1 MKEKKISL
9 TTAILLFVIFL
20 LLLVIV
26 CGAVYFVN
34 KNGVNKVGK
43 TGEKNEEK
51 LSNKSVAELV
61 TDAKFDYN
69 TGIESFSYSIENI
82 YTKKTETYVYEK
94 DSTEIEGVDL
104 KTSKFPR
111 VNINSA
117 YAGQINTETEKLFE
131 KYMNEFKNRIKNL
144 RVTESITDKDEKDQ
158 QRYIGYSSYVKNNV
172 VTYSTYKNGDVLS
185 IVIKEGPFE
194 NVGDIYT
201 TYNIDLNTGNQADF
215 TNICN
220 KLGVETTKIRNSL
233 YDQMKEVIKKEFY
246 DYPNDG
252 DYTEEYNNYLEE
264 NKKLIDEAVFDNTT
278 KFFVDNSNKLN
289 IIFTIS
295 HNAGKGTMECVFT
308 VK

>member
-26 CGAVYFVN
+26 CGALYFVN

-104 KTSKFPR
+104 KTSKFPQ
-111 VNINSA
+111 VNIDST
-117 YAGQINTETEKLFE
+117 YARQVNTEIEKLFE

-144 RVTESITDKDEKDQ
+144 RTTESITDKNEKDQ
-158 QRYIGYSSYVKNNV
+158 QRYIGYSLYVKNNV
-172 VTYSTYKNGDVLS
+172 VTYSTYKNGDILS
-185 IVIKEGPFE
+185 IVVKEGPFE

-215 TNICN
+215 TNMCN
-220 KLGVETTKIRNSL
+220 KLGVETTQIRNSL
-233 YDQMKEVIKKEFY
+233 YKQMEEVIKKEFY

-264 NKKLIDEAVFDNTT
+264 NKKLINEAVFDNTT
-278 KFFVDNSNKLN
+278 KFFVDNNNKLN

-295 HNAGKGTMECVFT
+295 HNAGKGKMECIFT
-308 VK
+308 VE

>member
-26 CGAVYFVN
+26 CGAVYFAN
-34 KNGVNKVGK
+34 KNDINKVGK
-43 TGEKNEEK
+43 TEKK
-51 LSNKSVAELV
+51 LSEKSVSELV
-61 TDAKFDYN
+61 TDAEFDYN

-94 DSTEIEGVDL
+94 NSTEIEGVDL

-172 VTYSTYKNGDVLS
+172 VTYSTYKNGDILS

>member
-26 CGAVYFVN
+26 CGAVYFAN
-34 KNGVNKVGK
+34 KNDINKVGK
-43 TGEKNEEK
+43 TEKK
-51 LSNKSVAELV
+51 LSEKSVSELV
-61 TDAKFDYN
+61 TDAEFDYN

-94 DSTEIEGVDL
+94 NSTEIEGVDL

-220 KLGVETTKIRNSL
+220 KLGVETTQIRNSL

>member
-26 CGAVYFVN
+26 CGAVYFAN
-34 KNGVNKVGK
+34 KNGINKVGK
-43 TGEKNEEK
+43 TEKK
-51 LSNKSVAELV
+51 LSEKSVSELV
-61 TDAKFDYN
+61 TDAEFDYN

-94 DSTEIEGVDL
+94 NSTEIEGVDL

-144 RVTESITDKDEKDQ
+144 RVTESITDKNEKDQ
-158 QRYIGYSSYVKNNV
+158 QRYIGYSLYVKNNV
-172 VTYSTYKNGDVLS
+172 VTYSTYKNGDILS
-185 IVIKEGPFE
+185 IVVKEGPFE

-220 KLGVETTKIRNSL
+220 KLGVETTQIRNSL
-233 YDQMKEVIKKEFY
+233 YKQMEEVIKKEFY

>member
-26 CGAVYFVN
+26 CGAVYFAN
-34 KNGVNKVGK
+34 KNDINKVGK
-43 TGEKNEEK
+43 TEKK
-51 LSNKSVAELV
+51 LSEKSVSELV
-61 TDAKFDYN
+61 TDAEFDYN

-94 DSTEIEGVDL
+94 NSTEIEGVDL

-220 KLGVETTKIRNSL
+220 KLGVETTQIRNSL
-233 YDQMKEVIKKEFY
+233 YKQMEEVIKKEFY

-264 NKKLIDEAVFDNTT
+264 NKKLINEAVFDNTT
-278 KFFVDNSNKLN
+278 KFFVDNNNKLN

-295 HNAGKGTMECVFT
+295 HNAGKGKMECIFT
-308 VK
+308 VE

>member
-26 CGAVYFVN
+26 CGAVYFAN
-34 KNGVNKVGK
+34 KNDINKVGK
-43 TGEKNEEK
+43 TEKK
-51 LSNKSVAELV
+51 LSEKSVSELV
-61 TDAKFDYN
+61 TDAEFDYN

-94 DSTEIEGVDL
+94 NSTEIEGVDL

>member
-26 CGAVYFVN
+26 CGAVYFAN
-34 KNGVNKVGK
+34 KNDINKVGK
-43 TGEKNEEK
+43 TEEK

-94 DSTEIEGVDL
+94 NSTEIEGVDL

>member
-26 CGAVYFVN
+26 CGAVYFAN
-34 KNGVNKVGK
+34 KNDINKVGK
-43 TGEKNEEK
+43 TEKK
-51 LSNKSVAELV
+51 LSEKSVSELV
-61 TDAKFDYN
+61 TDAEFDYN

-94 DSTEIEGVDL
+94 NSTEIEGVDL

-220 KLGVETTKIRNSL
+220 KLGVETPKILNSL

>member
-34 KNGVNKVGK
+34 KNGINKVGK
-43 TGEKNEEK
+43 TEKK
-51 LSNKSVAELV
+51 LSEKSVSELV
-61 TDAKFDYN
+61 TDAEFDYN

-94 DSTEIEGVDL
+94 NSTEIEGVDL

-220 KLGVETTKIRNSL
+220 KLGVETTQIRNSL

>member
-34 KNGVNKVGK
+34 KNGINKVGK
-43 TGEKNEEK
+43 TEKK
-51 LSNKSVAELV
+51 LSEKSVSELV
-61 TDAKFDYN
+61 TDAEFDYN
-69 TGIESFSYSIENI
+69 TGIESFSYSIKNI

-94 DSTEIEGVDL
+94 NSTEIEGVDL

-220 KLGVETTKIRNSL
+220 KLGVETTQIRNSL

>member
-26 CGAVYFVN
+26 CGAVYFAN
-34 KNGVNKVGK
+34 KNDINKVGK
-43 TGEKNEEK
+43 TEKK
-51 LSNKSVAELV
+51 LSEKSVSELV
-61 TDAKFDYN
+61 TDAEFDYN

-94 DSTEIEGVDL
+94 NSTEIEGVDL

-264 NKKLIDEAVFDNTT
+264 NKKLINEAVFDNTT
-278 KFFVDNSNKLN
+278 KFFVDNNNKLN

>member
-34 KNGVNKVGK
+34 KNGINKVGK
-43 TGEKNEEK
+43 TEKK
-51 LSNKSVAELV
+51 LSEKSVSELV
-61 TDAKFDYN
+61 TDAEFDYN

-94 DSTEIEGVDL
+94 NSTEIEGVDL

-172 VTYSTYKNGDVLS
+172 VTYSTYKNGDILS

-220 KLGVETTKIRNSL
+220 KLGVETTQIRNSL
-233 YDQMKEVIKKEFY
+233 YKQMEEVIKKEFY

-264 NKKLIDEAVFDNTT
+264 NKKLINEAVFDNTT
-278 KFFVDNSNKLN
+278 KFFVDNNNKLN

-295 HNAGKGTMECVFT
+295 HNAGKGKMECIFT
-308 VK
+308 VE

>member
-26 CGAVYFVN
+26 CGAVYFAN
-34 KNGVNKVGK
+34 KNDINKVGK
-43 TGEKNEEK
+43 TEKK
-51 LSNKSVAELV
+51 LSEKSVSELV
-61 TDAKFDYN
+61 TDAEFDYN

-94 DSTEIEGVDL
+94 NSTEIEGADL

-144 RVTESITDKDEKDQ
+144 RVTESITDKNEKDQ
-158 QRYIGYSSYVKNNV
+158 QRYIGYSLYVKNNV
-172 VTYSTYKNGDVLS
+172 VTYSTYKNGDILS
-185 IVIKEGPFE
+185 IVVKEGPFE

-220 KLGVETTKIRNSL
+220 KLGVETTQIRNSL
-233 YDQMKEVIKKEFY
+233 YKQMEEVRKKEFY

-252 DYTEEYNNYLEE
+252 DYT
-264 NKKLIDEAVFDNTT
+264 
-278 KFFVDNSNKLN
+278 
-289 IIFTIS
+289 
-295 HNAGKGTMECVFT
+295 
-308 VK
+308 

>member
-104 KTSKFPR
+104 KTSKFPQ
-111 VNINSA
+111 VNIDST
-117 YAGQINTETEKLFE
+117 YARQVNTEIEKLFE

-144 RVTESITDKDEKDQ
+144 RTTESITDKNEKDQ
-158 QRYIGYSSYVKNNV
+158 QRYIGYSLYVKNNV
-172 VTYSTYKNGDVLS
+172 VTYSTYKNGDILS
-185 IVIKEGPFE
+185 IVVKEGPFE

-220 KLGVETTKIRNSL
+220 KLGVETTQIRNSL
-233 YDQMKEVIKKEFY
+233 YKQMEEVIKKEFY

-264 NKKLIDEAVFDNTT
+264 NKKLINEAVFDNTT
-278 KFFVDNSNKLN
+278 KFFVDNNNKLN

-295 HNAGKGTMECVFT
+295 HNAGKSKMECIFT
-308 VK
+308 VE

>member
-104 KTSKFPR
+104 KTSKFPQ
-111 VNINSA
+111 VNIDST
-117 YAGQINTETEKLFE
+117 YARQVNTEIEKLFE

-220 KLGVETTKIRNSL
+220 KLGVETTQIRNSL

-308 VK
+308 VE

>member
-26 CGAVYFVN
+26 CGAVYFAN
-34 KNGVNKVGK
+34 KNDINKVGK
-43 TGEKNEEK
+43 TEKK
-51 LSNKSVAELV
+51 LSEKSVSELV
-61 TDAKFDYN
+61 TDAEFDYN

-94 DSTEIEGVDL
+94 NSTEIEGVDL

-220 KLGVETTKIRNSL
+220 KLGVETTQIRNSL
-233 YDQMKEVIKKEFY
+233 YKQMEEVIKKEFY

-264 NKKLIDEAVFDNTT
+264 NKKLINEAVFDNTT
-278 KFFVDNSNKLN
+278 KFFVDNNNKLN

>member
-26 CGAVYFVN
+26 CGAVYFAN
-34 KNGVNKVGK
+34 KNDINKVGK
-43 TGEKNEEK
+43 TEKK
-51 LSNKSVAELV
+51 LSEKSVSELV
-61 TDAKFDYN
+61 TDAEFDYN

-94 DSTEIEGVDL
+94 NSTEIEGVDL

-117 YAGQINTETEKLFE
+117 YVGQINTETEKLFE

>member
-26 CGAVYFVN
+26 CGAVYFAN
-34 KNGVNKVGK
+34 KNGINKVGK
-43 TGEKNEEK
+43 TEKK
-51 LSNKSVAELV
+51 LSEKSVSELV
-61 TDAKFDYN
+61 TDAEFDYN

-94 DSTEIEGVDL
+94 NSTEIEGVDL

>member
-34 KNGVNKVGK
+34 KNGVNKLGK

-94 DSTEIEGVDL
+94 NSTEIEGVDL

>member
-34 KNGVNKVGK
+34 KNGVNKLGK
-43 TGEKNEEK
+43 TGEKNEKK
-51 LSNKSVAELV
+51 LSEKSVSELV
-61 TDAKFDYN
+61 TDAEFDYN

-94 DSTEIEGVDL
+94 NSTEIEGVDL

-220 KLGVETTKIRNSL
+220 KLGVETTQIRNSL
-233 YDQMKEVIKKEFY
+233 YKQMEEVIKKEFY

-264 NKKLIDEAVFDNTT
+264 NKKLINEAVFDNTT
-278 KFFVDNSNKLN
+278 KFFVDNNNKLN

-295 HNAGKGTMECVFT
+295 HNAGKGKMECIFT
-308 VK
+308 VE

>member
-34 KNGVNKVGK
+34 KNGVNKLGK

-94 DSTEIEGVDL
+94 NSTEIEGVDL

-220 KLGVETTKIRNSL
+220 KLGVETTQIRNSL